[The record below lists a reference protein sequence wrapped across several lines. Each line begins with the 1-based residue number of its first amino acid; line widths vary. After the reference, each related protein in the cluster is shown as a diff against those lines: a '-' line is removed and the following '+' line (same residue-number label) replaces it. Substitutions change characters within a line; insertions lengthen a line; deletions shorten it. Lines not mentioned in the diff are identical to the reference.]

1 MFINVSLFLYL
12 FHLFLCFSFYDVFI
26 EGAEEVTDRAEHAGY
41 VLSDVAESIRIT
53 GFTVMYFLALV
64 VACVLPLAAL

>member
-1 MFINVSLFLYL
+1 MKKKEKERN
-12 FHLFLCFSFYDVFI
+12 
-26 EGAEEVTDRAEHAGY
+26 

-53 GFTVMYFLALV
+53 WFIVMYFLALV